1 MSPAAAFGVSRK
13 IRRDP
18 RTEKKKKEGA
28 PLVAAQVIQE
38 ETSQAP
44 PEQTEQPEI
53 ALRREHV
60 PIAGALLSTTE
71 RAALVTRL
79 DQKPARADWAAYEAQ
94 LEAML
99 RTPR

>member
-1 MSPAAAFGVSRK
+1 VRQQRRQPLLHPAPFDLAVIEPAAQIPNR
-13 IRRDP
+13 
-18 RTEKKKKEGA
+18 
-28 PLVAAQVIQE
+28 L
-38 ETSQAP
+38 
-44 PEQTEQPEI
+44 
-53 ALRREHV
+53 HV

-99 RTPR
+99 RLPR